1 MLLSTISENDADRL
15 ALIIHIDTWNDLA
28 KKASGCIGTLPH
40 TAQPSTSAEAQMC
53 KLAGERGGAALFVP
67 AHAYTAILSCLGC
80 KGAIRDNQSPT
91 DCTAL
96 NGSVR
101 PPNCT

>member
-1 MLLSTISENDADRL
+1 MSMLLSTISENDADRL

-53 KLAGERGGAALFVP
+53 KLAGERGQC
-67 AHAYTAILSCLGC
+67 ILSSLHTPIRQYSPASVA
-80 KGAIRDNQSPT
+80 KGQFEIIN
-91 DCTAL
+91 
-96 NGSVR
+96 
-101 PPNCT
+101 PPPIAPR